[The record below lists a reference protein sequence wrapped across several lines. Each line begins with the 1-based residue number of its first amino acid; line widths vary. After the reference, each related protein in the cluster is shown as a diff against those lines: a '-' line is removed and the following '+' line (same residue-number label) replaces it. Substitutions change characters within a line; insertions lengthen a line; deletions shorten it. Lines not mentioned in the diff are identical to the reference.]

1 MWSYKEIPM
10 GQRLSKNE
18 VINFRVDSETK
29 EVMKKAAKL
38 SGLDLSAYIISKAKE
53 AATEDIIR
61 HDQVNKI
68 LLADEDFNFVESV
81 VSKPATATAKLR
93 SAMKKH
99 GRKK

>member
-1 MWSYKEIPM
+1 M
-10 GQRLSKNE
+10 GQRVSKDE

-61 HDQVNKI
+61 HHQLSKI
-68 LLADEDFNFVESV
+68 LLADKDFDFVEST
-81 VSKPATATAKLR
+81 VSKPTTATAKLR
-93 SAMKKH
+93 SAIRKNGQKK
-99 GRKK
+99 